1 MPRDFASERYVRTYT
16 ADTAGWLLL
25 GWQGQCVWSLL
36 YRKADLRGFVSIGTL
51 QPWQAAMQ
59 MCHLPLDVAQPGM
72 ESCIA
77 VAWIV
82 HVEQRLEFPR
92 YVDANGVAKTAAQR
106 QREFRER
113 KRDETLRMRNESL
126 RSVTLG
132 HDGVT
137 AGHAGVTP
145 SHETLRVV
153 PSLGVGSKDEHQR
166 AIRAAAWLSKVTGR
180 EPFVPHKHWREWLV
194 QLSDLLENEAH
205 RNAAAKVLASEAARG
220 IDVALILSP
229 SHVVTQ
235 WHWYSVGKAPGKRL
249 GAVAAAPVP
258 TELEQLQ
265 EQYAELD
272 RKERACLF
280 DEEAKRERLNEQ
292 MSKLQAR
299 MKALKEG
306 QNGRA

>member
-36 YRKADLRGFVSIGTL
+36 YRKADLRGCVSIGAL

-59 MCHLPLDVAQPGM
+59 MCHLPMDVAQPGM

-92 YVDANGVAKTAAQR
+92 FVDANGVAKTAAQR

-113 KRDETLRMRNESL
+113 KRDETLRMRNETL
-126 RSVTLG
+126 RSVTPG
-132 HDGVT
+132 HADVT

-153 PSLGVGSKDEHQR
+153 GVGSRDEHER
-166 AIRAAAWLSKVTGR
+166 AIRAAAWLSRATGR
-180 EPFVPHKHWREWLV
+180 EPFVPNKAWRDWLV
-194 QLSDLLENEAH
+194 QLAGLLENEQH
-205 RNAAAKVLASEAARG
+205 RNAAAKVLQAESARG
-220 IDVALILSP
+220 IDVALMLSP
-229 SHVVTQ
+229 AHVVTH
-235 WHWYSVGKAPGKRL
+235 WHWYSVGKAPGKR
-249 GAVAAAPVP
+249 ATVNAPPVLS
-258 TELEQLQ
+258 ELEQLQ

-280 DEEAKRERLNEQ
+280 HEGAKRDRLNEQ
-292 MSKLQAR
+292 MSRLAAR
-299 MKALKEG
+299 MTAIKEG
-306 QNGRA
+306 QNGRS